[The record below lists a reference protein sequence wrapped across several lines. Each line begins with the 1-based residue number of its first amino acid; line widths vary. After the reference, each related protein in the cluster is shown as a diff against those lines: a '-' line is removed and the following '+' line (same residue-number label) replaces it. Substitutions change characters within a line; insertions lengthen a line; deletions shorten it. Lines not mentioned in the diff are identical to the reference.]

1 MHLSLTVIH
10 SLKAGNNLRK
20 DNKTKPIQERTV
32 LGSDR
37 RSDCDGVRR
46 RSHRTFSIHFEI
58 FRRRV
63 GIFSLFFL
71 CCFYFLL

>member
-1 MHLSLTVIH
+1 MNFHLKDGLGMKFIARKGK
-10 SLKAGNNLRK
+10 LMNN
-20 DNKTKPIQERTV
+20 V
-32 LGSDR
+32 WR
-37 RSDCDGVRR
+37 RSR
-46 RSHRTFSIHFEI
+46 RTFSTHFEI